1 MSVVKQ
7 TQSELYSNVR
17 AFYEIIKPTVL
28 WIIPTTSMTQE
39 QTGYARDNGALF
51 DLWMNKNARTGDEVD
66 YSVENLRKC
75 YKALRDTSVLVFSVA
90 PRSQDPKPVLS
101 AETKGLR
108 NHAQKE
114 EYHPDPSKDFVA
126 LEGKR
131 KLTEAAESIL
141 GDCVREIQGY
151 RGKTHAGTE
160 RGRSVLRG
168 LLDKGT
174 VGGAVTPAEALHILD
189 KIRERSRTLY
199 DEPSY

>member
-75 YKALRDTSVLVFSVA
+75 YKALRDTGVLVFSVA
-90 PRSQDPKPVLS
+90 PKSQDPKPVLS

-108 NHAQKE
+108 NHAQPKD
-114 EYHPDPSKDFVA
+114 EYKPDPAKDVMA
-126 LEGKR
+126 LAK
-131 KLTEAAESIL
+131 KAALTEAAEQL
-141 GDCVREIQGY
+141 FGDCLREIQTYQG
-151 RGKTHAGTE
+151 RTHGATS
-160 RGRSVLRG
+160 RGREVL
-168 LLDKGT
+168 KG
-174 VGGAVTPAEALHILD
+174 I
-189 KIRERSRTLY
+189 
-199 DEPSY
+199 